1 MKNRKAV
8 VALCLFEALSLVI
21 ILVACRGNFWM
32 FLLVLAL
39 SVLMVAAT
47 FVEAVVYVTVFTVVV
62 VLPFRLLSRLF
73 GWGRNQNHQ
82 KKRGN
87 RKAKCSEASW
97 LPNTETLRIHGEVAL
112 PPSPLSPV
120 AQFAGAV
127 RHIPW
132 RRARCYTERRFPWT
146 VCSADCGAA

>member
-21 ILVACRGNFWM
+21 ILVACRGNFWL

-73 GWGRNQNHQ
+73 GRGRNQEPPEE
-82 KKRGN
+82 KR
-87 RKAKCSEASW
+87 K
-97 LPNTETLRIHGEVAL
+97 
-112 PPSPLSPV
+112 
-120 AQFAGAV
+120 
-127 RHIPW
+127 
-132 RRARCYTERRFPWT
+132 
-146 VCSADCGAA
+146 